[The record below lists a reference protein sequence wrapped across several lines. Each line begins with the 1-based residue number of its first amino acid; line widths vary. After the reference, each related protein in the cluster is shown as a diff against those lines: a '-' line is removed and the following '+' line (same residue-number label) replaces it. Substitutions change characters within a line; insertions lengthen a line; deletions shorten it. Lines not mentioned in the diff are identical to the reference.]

1 MITYVKTNIFESP
14 AQVLVNTVNTVGVM
28 GKGIAKQFKDIY
40 PEMFRQYQIY
50 CERNLLDIGKL
61 WIYKTPHKWILNF
74 PTKKHWRAP
83 SRVEYIESGLQK
95 FVETYVDK
103 DIHSISFPLLG
114 CGNGGLD
121 WESEVKP
128 LMEKYLKDLPIDIFI
143 HLSDKTNHAEHNN
156 IKDTEKWLRSEPA
169 LLSFNEVWEDI
180 VKLVDKGLA
189 LNVAGKIY
197 RVTITDNPGLSIQFI
212 SSEEVNC
219 ITQDQIMA
227 LWRQLRM
234 VGFCSKTNLPE
245 SLYNVS
251 AFAFNLLSS
260 LKYVEPVEMAHK
272 MDDNRDFKF
281 GIRLLPHIGYTQL
294 QSEEIVDAA
303 EN

>member
-40 PEMFRQYQIY
+40 PEMFRQYQTY

-83 SRVEYIESGLQK
+83 SKVEYIELGLQK
-95 FVETYVDK
+95 FVETYVDR

-121 WESEVKP
+121 WETEVKP

-143 HLSDKTNHAEHNN
+143 HLSDKTNKAEHKN
-156 IKDTEKWLRSEPA
+156 IKATEKWLRSEPA
-169 LLSFNEVWEDI
+169 LLSFKEVWEDI
-180 VKLVDKGLA
+180 VGLTTQGLA
-189 LNVAGKIY
+189 LKVAGRDY
-197 RVTITDNPGLSIQFI
+197 QVSITEHPELSLQFR
-212 SSEEVNC
+212 SSEEIHI
-219 ITQDQIMA
+219 ITQDQVMD

-245 SLYNVS
+245 SLYSVS
-251 AFAFNLLSS
+251 SFVFNLLSS

-272 MDDNRDFKF
+272 LDDNSGLKY
-281 GIRLLPHIGYTQL
+281 GIRLLPHLGYTQL